1 MKKTIR
7 ILALVLVLAMTC
19 GIFAACKTQEPQ
31 ATATEDPTATGDTQ
45 ETGDTAA
52 AEVKGDLV
60 FWTQDTVTWLNYFE
74 PAIARFKE
82 AYPNVNLKVEYFSS
96 FADKANQ
103 AFTAG
108 TEGDVIFTWQSVI
121 DWAKAGR
128 VLEVPASV
136 YTAEEF
142 ASTFYTGAVMNKIYE
157 DKYYAVPDEIN
168 VESPN
173 LYVNMD
179 KLAEKGIE
187 LPAGWVENNGP
198 ANWAELLEFAKSV
211 TEKDSS
217 GTITTSGLSYVY
229 GQWEA
234 MFQSLIWQYGGDFR
248 DQANNTVHFETEE
261 AKKAVEFM
269 LRYMGSGEEA
279 VCGGTA
285 PRYDEFAQGLAVMCI
300 GAPWYAGGFNID
312 IPDTNYQV
320 FNLPAFVDGA
330 DPACLATGGWAYT
343 VSSNCKNTDAAW
355 AFVKFMTSAEEVGE
369 WAYTTGALPSRV
381 DSLTDLT
388 YDKNVGSVDKAIAIT
403 KDVLGYAQED
413 GAYLLTPSTLTYSII
428 REALYQVIEDGN
440 VDACLARMQSEAETM
455 IQENNER

>member
-136 YTAEEF
+136 YTTEEF

-187 LPAGWVENNGP
+187 LPAG
-198 ANWAELLEFAKSV
+198 
-211 TEKDSS
+211 
-217 GTITTSGLSYVY
+217 
-229 GQWEA
+229 
-234 MFQSLIWQYGGDFR
+234 
-248 DQANNTVHFETEE
+248 
-261 AKKAVEFM
+261 
-269 LRYMGSGEEA
+269 
-279 VCGGTA
+279 
-285 PRYDEFAQGLAVMCI
+285 
-300 GAPWYAGGFNID
+300 
-312 IPDTNYQV
+312 
-320 FNLPAFVDGA
+320 
-330 DPACLATGGWAYT
+330 
-343 VSSNCKNTDAAW
+343 
-355 AFVKFMTSAEEVGE
+355 
-369 WAYTTGALPSRV
+369 
-381 DSLTDLT
+381 
-388 YDKNVGSVDKAIAIT
+388 
-403 KDVLGYAQED
+403 
-413 GAYLLTPSTLTYSII
+413 
-428 REALYQVIEDGN
+428 
-440 VDACLARMQSEAETM
+440 
-455 IQENNER
+455 